1 MRPARPALL
10 LVPLLWLL
18 ECAGGGARQTF
29 VNSGSLCLRPAD
41 DQLHAEV
48 KLLGCLSSSC
58 NRLVANACAIHQEED
73 QISISSRLVIESNGA
88 DCASDCGSWI
98 SRCDLPA
105 PGAGTY
111 GVVFGAA
118 SYSLS
123 FPLEVDTELVADG
136 TTCGCA
142 PEEPELGGP
151 ARM

>member
-1 MRPARPALL
+1 VRPAWSALL
-10 LVPLLWLL
+10 LLPLLSL
-18 ECAGGGARQTF
+18 ECAGGGAHHTF
-29 VNSGSLCLRPAD
+29 VNSGSLCLRPTD

-58 NRLVANACAIHQEED
+58 NRLVANACAIHQEEG
-73 QISISSRLVIESNGA
+73 QISISSRLVIESNGG

-98 SRCDLPA
+98 SRCNLPA

-111 GVVFGAA
+111 GVVFGDA

-123 FPLEVDTELVADG
+123 FPLEMDTELVADG
-136 TTCGCA
+136 TTRGCT
-142 PEEPELGGP
+142 PEESELGGA